1 MENKFQHYKNK
12 IYSKNTRYFRLMI
25 KIKTED
31 IQKSNS
37 WPIVEAKKILK
48 ERKKY
53 IDKKG
58 KIILQTGYGPSGLP
72 HIGTFGEVAR
82 TSMVVNALNYLTDLP
97 KEIIT
102 FSDDLDG
109 LRKVPDNVPNKDV
122 LNKNLHKPLTNIPD
136 PFEKFKSF
144 GEHNNEML
152 KKFLDK
158 FKFEYK
164 FMSSTNLY
172 KSGFFNSTL
181 KKILDNYE
189 GIMNIIIPTLG
200 KERQKTYSPFLPI
213 CNETGKVLEI
223 PIIEID
229 KKNSSLVFDNNGK
242 KLKASILDGNCKL
255 QWKVDWAMRWYTL
268 DVDFEMYGKDLIESA
283 ILSSKI
289 IKLLGKNNPSGFA
302 YELFLDDKGE
312 KISKSKGN
320 GVTIEEWL
328 KYASPESLSLFMY
341 QNPKRAKKLY
351 KEIVPKAVDE
361 YLDLIEKS
369 KKQDARELLLNPLWH
384 VHNGNIPSEDNIMSF
399 SMLLNLVE
407 TSNASS
413 EEILWKFVK
422 NYKTNVTKN
431 NFPIFNNLIKYSI
444 KYFNDVVKQN
454 KKYKKPNSL
463 EMKALLD
470 LISKLESCSDNMKP
484 EDIQTEIYT
493 VGKNNGYKENLREW
507 FKLIYEV
514 VFGVENGPRLGFFI
528 SFFGRK
534 EMISLIKEKIN

>member
-328 KYASPESLSLFMY
+328 NYASPESLSLFMY

-384 VHNGNIPSEDNIMSF
+384 VHNGKIPSEDNIMSF

-422 NYKTNVTKN
+422 NYKTNVAKN

-454 KKYKKPNSL
+454 KIYKKPNSL

-470 LISKLESCSDNMKP
+470 LITKLENCPDNMKP